1 MRLLSL
7 LRHAKSSWD
16 ENVSRDFDRP
26 LNNRGRRAARAMGR
40 FIAEEGLVFDSVLA
54 SPAVR
59 VAETVA
65 LVEEGLGR
73 SLEAREDRRIY
84 MASGVSLLE
93 LVQGTA
99 DAGHLRVT
107 FFWPFFGDYRIVHL
121 GADYRTAIVTG
132 PDYDWLW
139 ILTRERTI
147 DEAERQALID
157 RAVALGFDRAPM
169 RLVRHDRAPAPAA
182 AAP

>member
-99 DAGHLRVT
+99 DAGHLLLVGHNPGLEDLALLLARPDASPERVAIGEKY
-107 FFWPFFGDYRIVHL
+107 P
-121 GADYRTAIVTG
+121 TA
-132 PDYDWLW
+132 
-139 ILTRERTI
+139 
-147 DEAERQALID
+147 AL
-157 RAVALGFDRAPM
+157 ATLAFD
-169 RLVRHDRAPAPAA
+169 AA
-182 AAP
+182 ALAGIREGHGRLLRFVRPRDLDPSLAGDC